1 MNQILT
7 QLADIFS
14 NPLHAIFLI
23 CNICLLEIVLSID
36 NAAVLATMVKDLPE
50 KMRNKALK
58 YGILGAYLFRGAA
71 LLFASLLVNIWWIK
85 PIGGIYLLYLT
96 YQYFKGKSTPEVEDD
111 VDHKES
117 HWLYKFT
124 VGKIG
129 IFWST
134 VIMVEIMDIV
144 FSIDNIF
151 AVVAFSDNYV
161 LICFGV
167 FIGILAMRFVA
178 QKFVLLME
186 KYTFLETCA
195 YVVIGILGI
204 KLLLSVLVHFYPT
217 LTWIEGEHFDI
228 IMSGVTILV
237 FVLPI
242 LWHNLFG
249 HKPGIQK

>member
-1 MNQILT
+1 MTEILRE
-7 QLADIFS
+7 LGEIFS

-23 CNICLLEIVLSID
+23 TNICLLEIVLSID

-58 YGILGAYLFRGAA
+58 YGILGAYVFRGLA
-71 LLFASLLVNIWWIK
+71 LLLAGFLVNIWWIK
-85 PIGGIYLLYLT
+85 PIGGLYLLYLT
-96 YQYFKGKSTPEVEDD
+96 FNYFKGKSTDVVEDD

-117 HWLYKFT
+117 HWLYKVT
-124 VGKIG
+124 VGKLG

-151 AVVAFSDNYV
+151 AVVAFSDNII

-178 QKFVLLME
+178 QRFVLLME

-195 YVVIGILGI
+195 YIVIGILGI
-204 KLLLSVLVHFYPT
+204 KLMLSLVVHFYPS
-217 LTWIEGEHFDI
+217 LTWIEGEHFDL
-228 IMSGVTILV
+228 IMSAVTISV
-237 FVLPI
+237 FVFPI
-242 LWHNLFG
+242 LY
-249 HKPGIQK
+249 HKFFNKK